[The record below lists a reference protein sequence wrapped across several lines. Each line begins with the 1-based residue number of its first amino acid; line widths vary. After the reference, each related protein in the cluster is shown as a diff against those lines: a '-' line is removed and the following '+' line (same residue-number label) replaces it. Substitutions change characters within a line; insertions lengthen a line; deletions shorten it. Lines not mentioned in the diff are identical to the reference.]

1 MTKNISF
8 TKLYEDICERSSQ
21 AILSRMRLRNPSLR
35 NYIHQE
41 LSARFGEENSL
52 LADPIFEAMFGWN
65 PSKSSLLSLV
75 QNKELSTTL
84 FNNLTT
90 PPLPK
95 PVDEEDYN
103 DDLSH
108 RYCNDIKEDY
118 SWPEARPPYQHQLEA
133 WKHLKGD
140 DVKSVVV
147 TSGTGSGKT
156 ECFLVPLLNDLAKQA
171 EASKDDLVGVQA
183 LFLYPLNALINSQRE
198 RLSAWTRGFEGKI
211 KYSLYNGDTDNK
223 PPKQDILRK
232 EQADTPERVRYRKTI
247 RDTPPPILLTNAT
260 MLEYMLVRQEDQ
272 PIIQQSEGQLKWIVL
287 DEAHTY
293 VGSQAAEIS
302 LLLTRVMHAFKV
314 NPKNVRFVA
323 TSATIG
329 DKNNQEKT
337 NKQLKAYLAKL
348 AGIETSQVHVVNGDR
363 LIPSIKEN
371 DSNDKLDIGYAAT
384 LSSNELFA
392 YLSSSPV
399 AKSLREKLTKM
410 PMSLDDIAK
419 VLWPL
424 NNKVTT
430 NQKKKSLLLIDLM
443 AKAYSNQS
451 SDPQAFLPV
460 RAHFFHRAQKGIW
473 SCIDINCSKK
483 EGTLLESGWEF
494 GKVYLEE
501 KRHCDCGAPVF
512 ELAHCSGCGTSS
524 LNAEELVVSG
534 GKRQLSVR
542 IGELLDDYADEVE
555 QQPDDSEQEGVEDEV
570 ELTKHAQV
578 FSPLKSEKGIRYL
591 NFKTMALSHSYEEES
606 HAISVIT
613 NDDHD
618 GLRCACCEKVEKQ
631 TGTNFKRAI
640 LGAPFLMGTVV
651 PTMLEHAPGKSDD
664 VKDLRGKRMITFTDS
679 RQGTARF
686 SAKMQLDSERNFVRS
701 YVYHRLA
708 TISEQNELDEDIK
721 GIIEALKS
729 MGKTDNEIM
738 NAVPKYRDAL
748 KNTASVS
755 WFDLVEQLSNTDEV
769 QLLSGAIEDEL
780 TDEQKD
786 QLQTGEY
793 ERKAP
798 QLSDPKNLA
807 RLFLYREFA
816 RRPKTQNSLETMGL
830 VALTYPAINAIN
842 EEPQSWRSIGLNNL
856 DDWKDFLK
864 ICIDFWIRENTFVD
878 IPKYY
883 LNWMGARIMP
893 RSLISSEDAP
903 RDEIEKKALRKWP
916 TAKPTGSMHRLVRML
931 AKATGLNPKEN
942 SLLFNDVLGDAW
954 KKLLEQ
960 HILIKDNN
968 DRGYR
973 LNFEKVA
980 APQLMTSGWLCPY
993 TSRILDTTL
1002 KGISP
1007 YLPNEDERF
1016 DYCAKIED
1024 LTSEEFIQQGR
1035 EQGYWSDLNDRIIE
1049 GVNLIRAAEHS
1060 AQQESQRLAGLEN
1073 AFKSGNLQIL
1083 SCSTTME
1090 MGVDIGS
1097 LSMVVMNNVP
1107 PGPANYLQR
1116 AGRAGRRQESTA
1128 MALTFCKSTPHG
1140 ERVFSHPKWP
1150 FETPINVPLVSLNSK
1165 PLVLRHINSLIL
1177 STFLMSIYQRD
1188 ESILKMHAGTFFL
1201 EPEAGGKSVVQQFQD
1216 WCSTEA
1222 LTNKRLEAGIT
1233 QLQFETV
1240 FSLYDWKLL
1249 VSMVQ
1254 DEMSG
1259 SCKKWMK
1266 EYDSLDFQLSRCDT
1280 TGTGGPALR
1289 KLSGQLKRL
1298 KENYLLAELS
1308 GSGFLPGYGF
1318 PTGVVALVTNSKD
1331 SKENRNSVGS
1341 KQNKFQRRGYPSRSL
1356 DVALREYAP
1365 GAEIVLDSVVY
1376 QSQGL
1381 QLNWKMPFSENEIS
1395 EQQLFRVSWEC
1406 KECHTTSTSVIKPEN
1421 CTNTECCSSNIR
1433 WQEYIVPS
1441 GFTVDYSMPLHND
1454 YTQPKY
1460 LPFKEP
1466 KISLEDAMW
1475 QPLPNPE
1482 LGRYRTNDNGKL
1494 FHFNEGSGA
1503 GYALCLCCG
1512 RAEALDNNG
1521 GVSKLTKQHKRLQGT
1536 SIDNSIYCQGSENS
1550 WAIKQSKFST
1560 DNKETKVTHPF
1571 LLGHDVQTSIFEIQ
1585 INDPITGSAIFD
1597 SKLMYTLGVA
1607 IRIMLAQKAGITT
1620 DELGVAVRDVTQ
1632 KGGLKVTSLFLYD
1645 IASQGAGFSTSILNN
1660 FTDIIAEART
1670 YLDTCTNRECEGAC
1684 HACLLDYDTQHE
1696 VDNLDRIHASNFLA
1710 ASQFVE
1716 KLRLPKELRIFGNDS
1731 LAEMDSMS
1739 LLMTKVIDTDVT
1751 GIRIYLGED
1760 IKEWDWSEWKYRNW
1774 VNQLATSNIDVSIY
1788 IERKYLESLQPDIA
1802 WSIQEDL
1809 VPGIS
1814 WHICD
1819 YDALPNK
1826 SGYMLFDVI
1835 KGNNVQSWGT
1845 LDKSASFPSVAWG
1858 EPLDTLIVKSQPTV
1872 DRIVISELINLDKI
1886 SSKSNLTS
1894 AVVIDNVS
1902 NNLNC
1907 NVQAFGENLFEF
1919 ISESDK
1925 QFLEKILCGISSA
1938 VYYDKYLV
1946 SPLSSFL
1953 IINFVAAIKENT
1965 NEFDLELYSAYPKK
1979 ALHNRP
1985 PVCVADNWENHDDQL
2000 YYYSQLSKK
2009 YGLNVYPELTEPKEL
2024 PHGRF
2029 LLLKLKDKSEV
2040 KIIFDQGMGYWS
2052 SRYPYRYNSFD
2063 FTKDEFEQVEAST
2076 RWSFNLEAASHDSY
2090 IAVKYE

>member
-21 AILSRMRLRNPSLR
+21 AILSRMRLRNSSLR
-35 NYIHQE
+35 NYIHQQ
-41 LSARFGEENSL
+41 LSARYGEGDSL
-52 LADPIFEAMFGWN
+52 LADPVFEAMFGWS
-65 PSKSSLLSLV
+65 PSKSTLLKLV
-75 QNKELSTTL
+75 ENDTLSPS
-84 FNNLTT
+84 FFSNLTT

-95 PVDEEDYN
+95 PVDDKDYLEELAY
-103 DDLSH
+103 

-118 SWPEARPPYQHQLEA
+118 SWPENRPPYEHQIEA
-133 WKHLKGD
+133 WDHLMD
-140 DVKSVVV
+140 DNVKSVVV

-171 EASKDDLVGVQA
+171 EESEESLVGVQA

-198 RLSAWTRGFEGKI
+198 RLSAWMRGFDGKI
-211 KYSLYNGDTDNK
+211 KYSLYNGDTENE
-223 PPKQDILRK
+223 PPKIDILRK
-232 EQADTPERVRYRKTI
+232 EQTDAPEQLKYRNII
-247 RDTPPPILLTNAT
+247 RDTPPSILLTNAT

-272 PIIQQSEGQLKWIVL
+272 PIIQRSEGKLKWIVL

-314 NPKNVRFVA
+314 NPKEVRFIA

-329 DKNNQEKT
+329 DKNDQEKT
-337 NKQLKAYLAKL
+337 NGQLKAYLAKL

-363 LIPSIKEN
+363 LIPAISEN
-371 DSNDKLDIGYAAT
+371 QTNDKLDIEFAAK
-384 LSSNELFA
+384 LPAEELFQ
-392 YLSSSPV
+392 YFSSSTV
-399 AKSLREKLTKM
+399 AKSLRTKLTKE
-410 PMSLDDIAK
+410 PLSLADIAK
-419 VLWPL
+419 VLWPI
-424 NNKVTT
+424 NEKFTT
-430 NQKKKSLLLIDLM
+430 KHKKLALLLIDLM
-443 AKAYSNQS
+443 AKAYSKKDGES
-451 SDPQAFLPV
+451 QAFLPV

-473 SCIDINCSKK
+473 SCIDINCPKK
-483 EGTLLESGWEF
+483 QDTFLENGWEF

-555 QQPDDSEQEGVEDEV
+555 QLPDDAEQEEQEDEV
-570 ELTKHAQV
+570 LMAKHAQI

-591 NFKTMALSHSYEEES
+591 NFKSMALSPSYEEDS
-606 HAISVIT
+606 YAISIIT

-631 TGTNFKRAI
+631 TGANFKRAI

-651 PTMLEHAPGKSDD
+651 PTMLEYAPGKSDD

-708 TISEQNELDEDIK
+708 TISEQNELDEDTK
-721 GIIEALKS
+721 GIVEALKS

-738 NAVPKYRDAL
+738 NAVPKYRDTL
-748 KNTASVS
+748 ENTASVS
-755 WFDLVEQLSNTDEV
+755 WFDLVEQLSGTDEI
-769 QLLSGAIEDEL
+769 QLLSGAIKSEL
-780 TDEQKD
+780 TDDQKD
-786 QLQTGEY
+786 QMQIGEY
-793 ERKAP
+793 ADKEP
-798 QLSDPKNLA
+798 QLSDPRNLA
-807 RLFLYREFA
+807 KLFLYREFA

-830 VALTYPAINAIN
+830 VSLTYPAIDAVT
-842 EEPQSWRSIGLNNL
+842 EEPQSWRSIGLNNVS
-856 DDWKDFLK
+856 DWKDFLK
-864 ICIDFWIRENTFVD
+864 ICVDFWIRENTFVD

-883 LNWMGARIMP
+883 LSWMGARIMP
-893 RSLISSEDAP
+893 RSLIGSDDVP
-903 RDEIEKKALRKWP
+903 RDDIEKKALRKWP
-916 TAKPTGSMHRLVRML
+916 TAKPTGSMHRLIRML
-931 AKATGLNPKEN
+931 AKATGRNPKVDC
-942 SLLFNDVLGDAW
+942 LLFNDVLKDAW
-954 KKLLEQ
+954 NKLLEK
-960 HILIKDNN
+960 HILIKDYK

-980 APQLMTSGWLCPY
+980 SPQLMTSGWLCPY

-1007 YLPNEDERF
+1007 YLPSEEDRF
-1016 DYCAKIED
+1016 EYCTKIDD
-1024 LTSEEFIQQGR
+1024 LTSQEFIAKGR
-1035 EQGYWSDLNDRIIE
+1035 EQGYWSDLNDRILE
-1049 GVNLIRAAEHS
+1049 GVSLIRAAEHS
-1060 AQQESQRLAGLEN
+1060 AQQQSSRLAGLEN

-1140 ERVFSHPKWP
+1140 ERVFTHPKWP
-1150 FETPINVPLVSLNSK
+1150 FETPINVPKVSLNSK
-1165 PLVLRHINSLIL
+1165 PLVLRHINSLLL

-1201 EPEAGGKSVVQQFQD
+1201 EPESGGKSVVQQFQD
-1216 WCSTEA
+1216 WCTTEA
-1222 LTNKRLEAGIT
+1222 LINKILFSGIS

-1240 FSLYDWKLL
+1240 FSLYDCKRL
-1249 VSMVQ
+1249 VLMAQ
-1254 DEMSG
+1254 QEMIA
-1259 SCKKWMK
+1259 SCDKWMN
-1266 EYDSLDFQLSRCDT
+1266 EHDSLSFQLSRCDSS
-1280 TGTGGPALR
+1280 GVSEPALR

-1331 SKENRNSVGS
+1331 NKENRNSVTS

-1381 QLNWKMPFSENEIS
+1381 QLNWKMPFSENEIT

-1406 KECHTTSTSVIKPEN
+1406 NECHTTSTSLIKPEY
-1421 CTNTECCSSNIR
+1421 CTNPECCSSDIK

-1441 GFTVDYSMPLHND
+1441 GFTVDYSTPLHND
-1454 YTQPKY
+1454 YTKPKY
-1460 LPFKEP
+1460 LPFKAP
-1466 KISLEDAMW
+1466 KISLEDASW

-1494 FHFNEGSGA
+1494 FHFNEGDGA

-1512 RAEALDNNG
+1512 RAESLDKNG

-1536 SIDNSIYCQGSENS
+1536 SVDNSIYCQGSENS
-1550 WAIKQSKFST
+1550 WAIKQSKFGT
-1560 DNKETKVTHPF
+1560 DNKVTHPF
-1571 LLGHDVQTSIFEIQ
+1571 ILGHDVQTSIFEIQ
-1585 INDPITGSAIFD
+1585 INDPSTGSSIFD

-1607 IRIMLAQKAGITT
+1607 LRTKLAAQAGITT
-1620 DELGVAVRDVTQ
+1620 NELGVAVRDVKQ
-1632 KGGLKVTSLFLYD
+1632 KGDSQATSLFLYD
-1645 IASQGAGFSTSILNN
+1645 MASQGAGFSTSILSD
-1660 FTDIIAEART
+1660 FSEIIGKAKK
-1670 YLDTCTNRECEGAC
+1670 YLSSCTNDSCEGAC

-1696 VDNLDRIHASNFLA
+1696 IENLDRIHASNFLTT
-1710 ASQFVE
+1710 SQFVE
-1716 KLRLPKELRIFGNDS
+1716 KLQLPKQLRLFGNET

-1739 LLMTKVIDTDVT
+1739 LLITKVIDTDVT
-1751 GIRIYLGED
+1751 GVRIYLGDD
-1760 IKEWDWSEWKYRNW
+1760 IKVWDWPDWKYKSW
-1774 VNQLATSNIDVSIY
+1774 INQLALSNIDVSIY
-1788 IERKYLESLQPDIA
+1788 VERKYIENLEPDIA
-1802 WSIQEDL
+1802 WVIQKDL
-1809 VPGIS
+1809 IPGIKWYS
-1814 WHICD
+1814 TD
-1819 YDALPNK
+1819 YDILPIE
-1826 SGYMLFDVI
+1826 SGHMLFDVI
-1835 KGNNVQSWGT
+1835 KGGIIQSWGT
-1845 LDKSASFPSVAWG
+1845 LDEKACFPNENWG
-1858 EPLDTLIVKSQPTV
+1858 EPLDTLIVKSRPKTNAE
-1872 DRIVISELINLDKI
+1872 IIAELVNLDHI
-1886 SSKSNLTS
+1886 SSKSSLIS
-1894 AVVIDNVS
+1894 ATVIDNVGAK
-1902 NNLNC
+1902 LNC
-1907 NVQAFGENLFEF
+1907 NVQSFGKNLLAFIF
-1919 ISESDK
+1919 ESDDS
-1925 QFLEKILCGISSA
+1925 LSGKISCGIESA
-1938 VYYDKYLV
+1938 HYYDKFLV

-1953 IINFVAAIKENT
+1953 IINFVAAIKEKT
-1965 NEFDLELYSAYPKK
+1965 NPFDLELYSAYPKRDRD
-1979 ALHNRP
+1979 NRT
-1985 PVCVADNWENHDDQL
+1985 PVCVADNWQNHSDQP
-2000 YYYSQLSKK
+2000 YFYTQVSQNL
-2009 YGLNVYPELTEPKEL
+2009 GLTVYPEVSEPRDL

-2029 LLLKLKDKSEV
+2029 LLLKLKDGTEI
-2040 KIIFDQGMGYWS
+2040 KIIFDQGMGYWTT
-2052 SRYPYRYNSFD
+2052 RYPYRFHSFD
-2063 FTKDEFEQVEAST
+2063 FTKDEFGQAEAVKN
-2076 RWSFNLEAASHDSY
+2076 WSFKLEAANHDSY
-2090 IAVKYE
+2090 IVINYK

>member
-1 MTKNISF
+1 MTNNIPF
-8 TKLYEDICERSSQ
+8 TELYEDICERSSQ
-21 AILSRMRLRNPSLR
+21 AILSKMRLRSSSLR

-41 LSARFGEENSL
+41 LSARFGEGNSL

-65 PSKSSLLSLV
+65 PSKSSLLDLV
-75 QNKELSTTL
+75 EKKKLSTSF

-95 PVDEEDYN
+95 PAEKEDYKEEHA
-103 DDLSH
+103 S

-133 WKHLKGD
+133 WGYLMDD

-171 EASKDDLVGVQA
+171 EESEDDLVGVQA

-198 RLSAWTRGFEGKI
+198 RLSSWTRGFEGKI
-211 KYSLYNGDTDNK
+211 KYSLYNGDTDTK
-223 PPKQDILRK
+223 PPKKDILRK
-232 EQADTPERVRYRKTI
+232 EQADTPERVRYREII
-247 RDTPPPILLTNAT
+247 RNTPPPILLTNAT

-272 PIIQQSEGQLKWIVL
+272 PIIQQSEGKLKWIVL

-314 NPKNVRFVA
+314 NPRDVRFVA

-329 DKNNQEKT
+329 DKNNQKET
-337 NKQLKAYLAKL
+337 NEQLKAYLAKL
-348 AGIETSQVHVVNGDR
+348 AGIETTQIHVVNGDR
-363 LIPSIKEN
+363 LIPAIKDN
-371 DSNDKLDIGYAAT
+371 DSTAKLDIEYA
-384 LSSNELFA
+384 SSLDSRELFS

-399 AKSLREKLTKM
+399 AKSLRTKLTKR
-410 PMSLDDIAK
+410 PMNLVDIAK
-419 VLWPL
+419 VLWPTE
-424 NNKVTT
+424 NKLTT
-430 NQKKKSLLLIDLM
+430 NHKRKALLLIDLM
-443 AKAYSNQS
+443 AKAYSRQYG
-451 SDPQAFLPV
+451 DPQAFLPV

-473 SCIDINCSKK
+473 SCIDNHCPEKK
-483 EGTLLESGWEF
+483 GTLLESGWEF

-501 KRHCDCGAPVF
+501 RRHCDCGAPVF

-555 QQPDDSEQEGVEDEV
+555 MQLDDSEQEEPESEV
-570 ELTKHAQV
+570 LMTKHAQI
-578 FSPLKSEKGIRYL
+578 FSALKSEKGIRYL
-591 NFKTMALSHSYEEES
+591 NFKTMALSSSYEEDS
-606 HAISVIT
+606 HAISIIT

-708 TISEQNELDEDIK
+708 NLSEQNELDESTQ
-721 GIIEALKS
+721 GIIDALKS
-729 MGKTDNEIM
+729 MGKTDEEIM
-738 NAVPKYRDAL
+738 NAVPKYRDSISS
-748 KNTASVS
+748 TSSVS
-755 WFDLVEQLSNTDEV
+755 WFDLVEQLSSTGEI
-769 QLLSGAIEDEL
+769 QLLSGAIEAEL
-780 TDEQKD
+780 TGDKKD
-786 QLQTGEY
+786 QLQIGEY
-793 ERKAP
+793 ADKESL
-798 QLSDPKNLA
+798 LSDPKNLA

-830 VALTYPAINAIN
+830 VALTYPAIDAIN

-864 ICIDFWIRENTFVD
+864 ICVDFWIRENTFVD

-893 RSLISSEDAP
+893 RSLISSDDSP
-903 RDEIEKKALRKWP
+903 RDEIEKKALRNWP
-916 TAKPTGSMHRLVRML
+916 MAKPIGSMHRLVRML

-942 SLLFNDVLGDAW
+942 CILFNDVLGDAW
-954 KKLLEQ
+954 KKLLET
-960 HILIKDNN
+960 HILIKDYK

-980 APQLMTSGWLCPY
+980 APQLMTKGWLCPY

-1016 DYCAKIED
+1016 EYCTKIDD
-1024 LTSEEFIQQGR
+1024 LTSEEFIEKGR
-1035 EQGYWSDLNDRIIE
+1035 EQGYWSDLNDRILE
-1049 GVNLIRAAEHS
+1049 GVSLIRAAEHS
-1060 AQQESQRLAGLEN
+1060 AQQQSSRLAGLEN
-1073 AFKSGNLQIL
+1073 AFKSGNIQIL

-1150 FETPINVPLVSLNSK
+1150 FETPINVPIVSLNSK
-1165 PLVLRHINSLIL
+1165 PLVLRHINSLVL

-1188 ESILKMHAGTFFL
+1188 ESILQMHAGTFFL
-1201 EPEAGGKSVVQQFQD
+1201 EPEAAGKSVIQQFQD
-1216 WCSTEA
+1216 WCSTDA
-1222 LTNKRLEAGIT
+1222 LTDKRLLRGIS
-1233 QLQFETV
+1233 QLRFETV
-1240 FSLYDWKLL
+1240 FSLYDSKRL

-1254 DEMSG
+1254 EEMLE
-1259 SCKKWMK
+1259 SCDKWMK
-1266 EYDSLDFQLSRCDT
+1266 EYESLSFQLSRCDS
-1280 TGTGGPALR
+1280 TGAGEAALR

-1365 GAEIVLDSVVY
+1365 GAEIVLDSIVY

-1381 QLNWKMPFSENEIS
+1381 QLNWKMPFSENEIT

-1406 KECHTTSTSVIKPEN
+1406 NECHTTSTSLTKPEY
-1421 CTNTECCSSNIR
+1421 CTNPECCSSDIS

-1441 GFTVDYSMPLHND
+1441 GFTVDYSTPLHND

-1466 KISLEDAMW
+1466 KISLEDATW
-1475 QPLPNPE
+1475 QHLPNPE

-1494 FHFNEGSGA
+1494 FHYNAGNGA

-1536 SIDNSIYCQGSENS
+1536 SVDNSIYCQGPENS
-1550 WAIKQSKFST
+1550 WAIKQSKFGI
-1560 DNKETKVTHPF
+1560 DNKVTHPF
-1571 LLGHDVQTSIFEIQ
+1571 MLGHDVQTSIFELQ
-1585 INDPITGSAIFD
+1585 INDPCTGNAIFD

-1607 IRIMLAQKAGITT
+1607 IRTKLAQQSGITT
-1620 DELGVAVRDVTQ
+1620 NELGVAVRDVTQ
-1632 KGGLKVTSLFLYD
+1632 RGGLKATSLFLYD
-1645 IASQGAGFSTSILNN
+1645 MASQGAGFSTSILKN
-1660 FTDIIAEART
+1660 FTEVIEAAKT
-1670 YLDTCTNRECEGAC
+1670 YLGTCTNTGCEGAC

-1696 VDNLDRIHASNFLA
+1696 IDNLDRVYANDFLVT
-1710 ASQFVE
+1710 SQFVE
-1716 KLRLPKELRIFGNDS
+1716 KLRLPKELRAFGNDT
-1731 LAEMDSMS
+1731 LVEMDCIS
-1739 LLMTKVIDTDVT
+1739 LLISKVIDTDVT
-1751 GIRIYLGED
+1751 GVRIYLGGD
-1760 IKEWDWSEWKYRNW
+1760 IQDWDWPEWKYRNW
-1774 VNQLATSNIDVSIY
+1774 INQLAVSNLDVSIY
-1788 IERKYLESLQPDIA
+1788 IERKYLEHFQPDIA
-1802 WSIQEDL
+1802 WSIQKDL
-1809 VPGIS
+1809 VPSIKWYAS
-1814 WHICD
+1814 EFD
-1819 YDALPNK
+1819 VLPIE
-1826 SGYMLFDVI
+1826 SGHMLFDVI
-1835 KGNNVQSWGT
+1835 KGESVQSWGT
-1845 LDKSASFPSVAWG
+1845 LDKNACFPNETWG
-1858 EPLDTLIVKSQPTV
+1858 EPLDTLIVKSTL
-1872 DRIVISELINLDKI
+1872 SSSNELVAELVNLDNI
-1886 SSKSNLTS
+1886 SSQSSLNS
-1894 AVVIDNVS
+1894 ATVIDNVGAR
-1902 NNLNC
+1902 LNC
-1907 NVQAFGENLFEF
+1907 NVQSFGSNLLAF
-1919 ISESDK
+1919 ISEHDDSL
-1925 QFLEKILCGISSA
+1925 LEKISCGIDSA
-1938 VYYDKYLV
+1938 YYYDKFLV

-1953 IINFVAAIKENT
+1953 IINFVAAIKEKT
-1965 NEFDLELYSAYPKK
+1965 NEFDLELYSAYPKRDRD
-1979 ALHNRP
+1979 NRT
-1985 PVCVADNWENHDDQL
+1985 PVCVADNWQNHSDQP
-2000 YYYSQLSKK
+2000 YFYTQVSKNF
-2009 YGLNVYPELTEPKEL
+2009 GITVYPEVSEPKDL

-2029 LLLKLKDKSEV
+2029 LLLKLKDGSEV
-2040 KIIFDQGMGYWS
+2040 KIIFDQGMGYWAT
-2052 SRYPYRYNSFD
+2052 RYPYRFNTFD
-2063 FTKDEFEQVEAST
+2063 FTKDEFGQADAV
-2076 RWSFNLEAASHDSY
+2076 RKWSFKLEAANHDSY
-2090 IAVKYE
+2090 IAIKYE